1 MRIHT
6 GLLLVAWIQTTLALV
21 QLTGKITN
29 VPRNYQLVDKE
40 EYVNGE
46 NFGLRC
52 SVRLN
57 LLEGT
62 LESQLLVNKNFEFK
76 SLPLKP
82 GKYDLTINSHD
93 FTFLQ
98 DRYIVEVNESTIL
111 AYDYYLDKKDLGD
124 AKDVTETPLVVK
136 TVNSKQYYEVRL
148 SSLQDM
154 VMNSPL
160 GVIFKNKIYTGLFVF
175 SVVMMVGP
183 YLLKVLNPEMAKRLD
198 ELKAEQAKQGTI
210 FIDQK
215 DADLATK
222 GSQEPKVEEISREA
236 PSSNARRRKH

>member
-52 SVRLN
+52 SIRLN
-57 LLEGT
+57 LLEGS

-76 SLPLKP
+76 SRPLKP

-98 DRYIVEVNESTIL
+98 DRYIIEVNESAIL

-124 AKDVTETPLVVK
+124 AKDVTETPLLVK
-136 TVNSKQYYEVRL
+136 TVTSKQYYEVRL

-160 GVIFKNKIYTGLFVF
+160 GVISLSRNPVTEIENPIIEQYKIIVIRSGLTIL
-175 SVVMMVGP
+175 SVWVNWDPNG
-183 YLLKVLNPEMAKRLD
+183 L
-198 ELKAEQAKQGTI
+198 
-210 FIDQK
+210 
-215 DADLATK
+215 
-222 GSQEPKVEEISREA
+222 
-236 PSSNARRRKH
+236 